1 MKTKAVDDDDEE
13 DEDEEEEED
22 KQNEK
27 KPEVFALLVLGY
39 VTYQIQCTVTF
50 VYPIMKISVLLVV
63 IFFKLKHD
71 VMFCPFHAG
80 ENAWQQIQCRWRWW
94 QEAFC
99 GESEFPSH

>member
-22 KQNEK
+22 KKDEK
-27 KPEVFALLVLGY
+27 KPEVFPLLVLGY
-39 VTYQIQCTVTF
+39 VTYQIPYTVTL
-50 VYPIMKISVLLVV
+50 VYPIMKISLLLVV
-63 IFFKLKHD
+63 IFFQAETY
-71 VMFCPFHAG
+71 CESSPFHAG
-80 ENAWQQIQCRWRWW
+80 ENTWQQIQCRWRWW